1 MDATLLPVLI
11 GAAALLLIASGI
23 ALWVSRRREAPRSR
37 IAPERRPDDL
47 STLGIV
53 DIRPLERTAASPAAV
68 EDGAPAVSEAE
79 THTLAAERTDTLPD
93 TETTEAEVPGLEGMG
108 VKNEVLGAGQPVV
121 EDQSLVEEAP
131 LEVDESSVAPPA
143 QTEAPVAGVPEAAAP
158 ADESMVLPASFV
170 ETDGTLGDE
179 VRSALAEAG
188 EEELTEAI
196 AEVERASERVPRPE
210 DLADEADDFFFDPA
224 DLDPDTLE
232 PVPVP
237 DPRDFEEGLDL
248 PIPLPGD
255 DITLVRRPPSRALA
269 HLVESISTSLRAQ
282 TVAVLRH
289 DASALAYVVEALK
302 SEHPAV
308 VGLERFASAGS
319 ALRSV
324 FGTEPTLLRGA
335 NLDAL
340 GYYANTDAVGRAYVQ
355 PLTQED
361 TPSLLLVVDLAPDA
375 PGFSAGEKHL
385 LRHFASLFGHLAE
398 QEVPAWFAAPP
409 AAALLDLPA
418 GPPAPAPA
426 EASES
431 APIVQAA
438 DATDADTEEPAVRSA
453 AEDPVADDT
462 ALSREGEHLEDAR
475 REDEAMSAEQAG
487 HLADASTPAEEDKT
501 PVARRV
507 IVAEEMAR
515 ARARQHPLALALVHH
530 TEAEH
535 LAELGA
541 TAVEDTDAVLREHLE
556 HSLALADGRLEPF
569 GELLYGVFYYGRAA
583 DIEAWVELV
592 RTTPART
599 GETLPLAV
607 GVALYQDRHQT
618 SDQLRADAVQ
628 ALTDAYDAQVGCV
641 ILE

>member
-23 ALWVSRRREAPRSR
+23 ALWVSRRRDAPRSR

-68 EDGAPAVSEAE
+68 EDDALAVSEAE
-79 THTLAAERTDTLPD
+79 AHTPAA
-93 TETTEAEVPGLEGMG
+93 ETTEEEVAVPEGTG
-108 VKNEVLGAGQPVV
+108 IENEVLGAHQPVV
-121 EDQSLVEEAP
+121 EDQALVEEAS
-131 LEVDESSVAPPA
+131 LEVDESGVAPPA
-143 QTEAPVAGVPEAAAP
+143 QTEAPVAGVPEPEAP

-409 AAALLDLPA
+409 AEALLDLPA

-438 DATDADTEEPAVRSA
+438 DTTETEGPAVPSA
-453 AEDPVADDT
+453 AEDPVVVDT
-462 ALSREGEHLEDAR
+462 ALSREDEH
-475 REDEAMSAEQAG
+475 REDEATPVEQTGYPHAS
-487 HLADASTPAEEDKT
+487 DAPAHAEESGT

-541 TAVEDTDAVLREHLE
+541 TAVEDTDTVLREHLE